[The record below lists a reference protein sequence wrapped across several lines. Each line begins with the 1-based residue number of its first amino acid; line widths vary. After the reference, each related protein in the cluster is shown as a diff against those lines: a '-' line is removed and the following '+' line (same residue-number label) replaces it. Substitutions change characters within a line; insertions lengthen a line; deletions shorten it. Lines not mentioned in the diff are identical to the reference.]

1 MKGRGVGGCHI
12 HAGNVMSYM
21 TSLHPSTH
29 RIMPLSPESRKGCSS
44 VGSIDSER
52 EQLTPKS
59 SPTQV
64 KANVAVLQS
73 SVVFILFFFSSLCC
87 LPHQLLR
94 VIYGA
99 FREETD
105 SATAHQTAAGLHGA
119 LSLAEAFYASFGPS
133 ELP

>member
-1 MKGRGVGGCHI
+1 MHI
-12 HAGNVMSYM
+12 GDVMSYM

-29 RIMPLSPESRKGCSS
+29 GIMLLSPESRKGCSS
-44 VGSIDSER
+44 VGSVDSER

-64 KANVAVLQS
+64 KTNLAVRQS
-73 SVVFILFFFSSLCC
+73 SMVLFLFFFFFPSPLSC

-105 SATAHQTAAGLHGA
+105 SATAHQTAAGLGGA
-119 LSLAEAFYASFGPS
+119 LSLTEAFCASFIPS